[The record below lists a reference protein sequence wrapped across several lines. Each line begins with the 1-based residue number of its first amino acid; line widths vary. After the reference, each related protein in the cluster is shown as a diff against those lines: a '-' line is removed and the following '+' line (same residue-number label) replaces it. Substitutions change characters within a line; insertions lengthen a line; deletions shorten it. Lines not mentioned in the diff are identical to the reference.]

1 MMKVDLQAIDLTQFY
16 VNERVLNGEVV
27 YLVIPQQIGAKWTR
41 ENKCFRS
48 SVWTAN
54 GELISAGFPKF
65 TNWGENPEVF
75 PLPET
80 LTGATIMEK
89 LDGSLLI
96 VSKWKGQFILRT
108 RGTIDATELDNGYE
122 LDAFK
127 KTILPVLAE
136 TNLQINSTVVNAS
149 DETWGVSW
157 LFEWTSPVQKIILN
171 YGDQPQWHLVGMVI
185 HKDYSLVSQ
194 QMLDTLAK
202 ALKLNRPAT
211 YTFTS
216 IEDLLANV
224 DQWKGKEGVVIYS
237 PVGLHKVK
245 SAWYLALH
253 HMKSELASFDKV
265 IDVWI
270 SMGMPDYQ
278 TFYNNIVTQF
288 DFELADQCRGD
299 LSRICDG
306 YKEVKEIIAGFT
318 KFINE
323 TLLPLGNPKDKKVRG
338 QMAAKV
344 FGAYGKTNRATFI
357 FSMLDGRELG
367 TDDVKKLLYQVL
379 K

>member
-1 MMKVDLQAIDLTQFY
+1 MKVDLQAVDLTQFY
-16 VNERVLNGEVV
+16 VNEHVMNGEMV
-27 YLVIPQQIGAKWTR
+27 YLVIPQQIGAKWTKD
-41 ENKCFRS
+41 NKHFRS
-48 SVWTAN
+48 SLWNAQ

-75 PLPET
+75 PMPTDLK
-80 LTGATIMEK
+80 GATIMEK

-96 VSKWKGQFILRT
+96 VSEYKGEYILRT
-108 RGTIDATELDNGYE
+108 RGTVDATKLDNGHE
-122 LDAFK
+122 IEIFK
-127 KTILPVLAE
+127 KTILPKLIDFQVAPWE
-136 TNLQINSTVVNAS
+136 CSF
-149 DETWGVSW
+149 
-157 LFEWTSPVQKIILN
+157 LFEWVSPEQKIILN
-171 YGDQPQWHLVGMVI
+171 YGDKPDWYLVGIVL
-185 HKDYSLVSQ
+185 HGNYHLQGQEYLDYV
-194 QMLDTLAK
+194 AG
-202 ALKLNRPAT
+202 ALGLKRPAV
-211 YTFTS
+211 YTFST

-224 DQWKGKEGVVIYS
+224 DAWKGKEGVVIYS
-237 PVGLHKVK
+237 PIGLHKAK

-253 HMKSELASFDKV
+253 HMKSELASFDIV

-299 LSRICDG
+299 MSRICDG
-306 YKEVKEIIAGFT
+306 YKEVKEIVAGMKRFV
-318 KFINE
+318 NE
-323 TLLPLGNPKDKKVRG
+323 TLFPLGNPKDKKVRG

-344 FGAYGKTNRATFI
+344 FGAYGKTNRANFI
-357 FSMLDGRELG
+357 FTMLDGKELG